1 MEKSGDAEP
10 HQAPILSPR
19 VLPAPPPYGYAAS
32 YHVPAAGATNPSVH
46 PFWSISLDNL
56 WSPWFWYLYVFT
68 NCSQGLGSIL
78 DGKSTSLSSLICNYL
93 DFIVLNVCI
102 LNAMVCYLWLLSKEE
117 IIGRIGDAPGMPW
130 QRNKS
135 LLLQFNYA
143 S

>member
-56 WSPWFWYLYVFT
+56 WRSWFWYLYVFT
-68 NCSQGLGSIL
+68 NCSQGL
-78 DGKSTSLSSLICNYL
+78 
-93 DFIVLNVCI
+93 
-102 LNAMVCYLWLLSKEE
+102 EE